1 MIIFA
6 QKQYDMSTDKAKTI
20 KSLEHPNTYSYLKAL
35 YLFLCLK
42 KDLLMDEWLRQE
54 FDKTFSNFIVF
65 RDSCS
70 SIIQDANPLSLC
82 AEFYCI
88 PGNYDERDLDIT
100 ISARLYN
107 LILDGYISNEFDNS
121 PEGKTL
127 KQAMCQERDMEDL
140 AFIKREIV
148 KQIRFERLRK
158 QALEELESEGY
169 DIESFLKEADNGI
182 F

>member
-1 MIIFA
+1 
-6 QKQYDMSTDKAKTI
+6 MSTDKVKTI
-20 KSLEHPNTYSYLKAL
+20 KSIEHPNMHSYLKAL
-35 YLFLCLK
+35 YLFFCQK
-42 KDLLMDEWLRQE
+42 KDLVMDEWLRQE
-54 FDKTFSNFIVF
+54 FDKTFSNFTVF
-65 RDSCS
+65 KDLGC
-70 SIIQDANPLSLC
+70 SIISEAKPLSLG
-82 AEFYCI
+82 AEFYCF
-88 PGNYDERDLDIT
+88 PSNYAERELDIT

-107 LILDGYISNEFDNS
+107 LILDGYISSEFDNS
-121 PEGKTL
+121 PKGKKL

-148 KQIRFERLRK
+148 KQIRYERLRK